1 MRSFISEEDIIS
13 YSLEAD
19 IPVNKINIIIDRL
32 EYELLSR
39 GLSNIDIKGKIE
51 LLTQALIA
59 YDEYSSRK
67 NKTLDELIQLT
78 FYKLGYDG
86 EYRVHK
92 K

>member
-1 MRSFISEEDIIS
+1 MKGKANLNIREILSDERFDVVLKEKP
-13 YSLEAD
+13 YSD
-19 IPVNKINIIIDRL
+19 
-32 EYELLSR
+32 

-51 LLTQALIA
+51 LLNQALIA

-67 NKTLDELIQLT
+67 NKALDELNQLT

>member
-39 GLSNIDIKGKIE
+39 GLSNIDIKG
-51 LLTQALIA
+51 
-59 YDEYSSRK
+59 
-67 NKTLDELIQLT
+67 NC
-78 FYKLGYDG
+78 
-86 EYRVHK
+86 
-92 K
+92 